1 MVNNKLTK
9 RCITKDLFDSDSDSS
24 FKLKKIISV

>member
-9 RCITKDLFDSDSDSS
+9 RYITKDLFDSDSDSS
-24 FKLKKIISV
+24 FKSKKK